1 LRPVQAAARK
11 VTVAATLM
19 AGWVDR
25 LSTQAK
31 ADDGKWVTRRPTSWP
46 LGWSSPL
53 LQE

>member
-1 LRPVQAAARK
+1 LRPAQAAARK
-11 VTVAATLM
+11 VYSGGNADDGL
-19 AGWVDR
+19 VDR

-31 ADDGKWVTRRPTSWP
+31 ADDGKRVTWRPTSWP